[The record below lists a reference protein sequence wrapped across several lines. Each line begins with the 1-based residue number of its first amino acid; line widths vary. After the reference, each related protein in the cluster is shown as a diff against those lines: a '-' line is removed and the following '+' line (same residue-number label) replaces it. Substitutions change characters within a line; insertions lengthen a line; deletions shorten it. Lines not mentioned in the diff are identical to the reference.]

1 MQPIC
6 GVVAAFLAIMPVS
19 LFPMLIPAEAADSS
33 FKDIYQ
39 LTSFGSK
46 PSLSPDGQEIIF
58 VSYSTFGPASY
69 PTEIWAIGVDGS
81 NARLVKKTPDDM
93 QALSLQFN
101 PSGNYIAY
109 IGEKLDGS
117 RSIFV
122 MDAMGSNTR
131 SLPDTGKVST
141 LIWASNNSI
150 IYAEQENENSVSFW
164 QISSDSSDAV
174 LLSRISMTNAT
185 RFVVS
190 GNMALTNNNTN
201 LLFTGFGVGQGNSDI
216 FSLDLQTRELRKLD
230 GLEDFFIIGLGRN
243 SHTVF
248 VGQGGGY
255 SITLYSADLENPT
268 EKTQLLDGN
277 LSYSVYESPDGGLV
291 VAYAYAP
298 GGSAPFDANEWGRFG
313 VYVACQDGCGP
324 KPAVFSDD
332 YTIRN
337 GQYVK
342 SSANDIM
349 VPILAAVLIAA
360 GGAGVAIYKKR
371 KGAKK

>member
-1 MQPIC
+1 MQPIY
-6 GVVAAFLAIMPVS
+6 GAAVAFLVIFSVS
-19 LFPMLIPAEAADSS
+19 LFPMLIRAEAADSS
-33 FKDIYQ
+33 FKDVYQ

-69 PTEIWAIGVDGS
+69 PTEIWSIGVDGS
-81 NARLVKKTPDDM
+81 NARLVKKTSDDM
-93 QALSLQFN
+93 QALNIQFS
-101 PSGNYIAY
+101 PSGDRIAY

-122 MDAMGSNTR
+122 MDAGGSNTR
-131 SLPDTGKVST
+131 SLLGMGKTSTFIWVS
-141 LIWASNNSI
+141 SNSI
-150 IYAEQENENSVSFW
+150 IYAEQEDEKSVSFW
-164 QISSDSSDAV
+164 QMSLDSSDAV
-174 LLSRISMTNAT
+174 LLSRISMTNTT

-201 LLFTGFGVGQGNSDI
+201 LLFTGFGVGQGKSDI
-216 FSLDLQTRELRKLD
+216 FSLDLETRELQKLD
-230 GLEDFFIIGLGRN
+230 GLEDFFIIGLGRDG
-243 SHTVF
+243 HTAF
-248 VGQGGGY
+248 VGQGGSY
-255 SITLYSADLENPT
+255 SITLYSVDLENPT
-268 EKTQLLDGN
+268 EKTRLFDGN

-298 GGSAPFDANEWGRFG
+298 GGSAPFDANEWRKFG
-313 VYVACQDGCGP
+313 VYVACQDGCGT
-324 KPAVFSDD
+324 KPAVFSDG
-332 YTIRN
+332 YAISN

-349 VPILAAVLIAA
+349 IPILAAVLIAA

-371 KGAKK
+371 KCAKK